1 MSDAAPDC
9 ELVDDAGKP
18 RRISEFWAQKPLVLF
33 FVRHL
38 GCPLCRSQAAEIK
51 KNVDRFT
58 EAGAEI
64 AMVTMGTGDDAAEFR
79 RRMELPFTVLAD
91 ADQECYRAFSV
102 PRGGVLSVIGP
113 HLLPSGLMATLKFGA
128 AKSETDPWQLPG
140 AFVIDTKG
148 EIRFAHR
155 AKHSAD
161 WPKNDD
167 LVGAIQAACERES

>member
-1 MSDAAPDC
+1 MSDGAPDC
-9 ELVDDAGKP
+9 KLVDDAGRE
-18 RRISEFWAQKPLVLF
+18 RRLSELWREKPLVLF

-38 GCPLCRSQAAEIK
+38 GCPLCRSQAAEIR
-51 KNVDRFT
+51 KNVGRFT

-79 RRMELPFTVLAD
+79 KRMELPFSVLAD

-113 HLLPSGLMATLKFGA
+113 HLLPSGLLATLRHGA
-128 AKSETDPWQLPG
+128 AKSATDPWQLPG
-140 AFVIDTKG
+140 AFVIDTQG
-148 EIRFAHR
+148 AIRFEHR

-167 LVGAIQAACERES
+167 LVAAIRAARG

>member
-1 MSDAAPDC
+1 MSDAAPDAK
-9 ELVDDAGKP
+9 LVDDTGRP
-18 RRISEFWAQKPLVLF
+18 RQISEFWAEKPLILF

-38 GCPLCRSQAAEIK
+38 GCPLCRSQAAEIR
-51 KNVDRFT
+51 KNVGRFT

-64 AMVTMGTGDDAAEFR
+64 AMVTMGGAEDAAEFR
-79 RRMELPFTVLAD
+79 KRMELPFTVLAD

-113 HLLPSGLMATLKFGA
+113 HLLPSGILQTLKHGA
-128 AKSETDPWQLPG
+128 GKPVGDPWQLPG

-148 EIRFAHR
+148 EIRFQHR

-167 LVGAIQAACERES
+167 LVAAVKAAWG